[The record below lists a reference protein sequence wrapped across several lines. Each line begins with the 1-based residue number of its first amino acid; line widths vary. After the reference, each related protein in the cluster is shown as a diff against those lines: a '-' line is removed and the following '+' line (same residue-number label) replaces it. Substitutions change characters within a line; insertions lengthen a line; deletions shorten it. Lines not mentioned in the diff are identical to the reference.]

1 MNSRKSSKGSSD
13 SISTG
18 SQQINRELYKRN
30 AELAVR
36 NKTLALLRKLDEIS
50 LRAIGIER
58 TAREIAMAISVEFGY
73 EIVSVAMSIPAKK
86 ELRWLALAS
95 SVPTFSAVFGE
106 LMPTDEDVLTKA
118 PEKKQD
124 GKLHGDTFVKGID
137 GLFPKDL
144 EKKIVAIKGEPI
156 SSTLVY
162 PLVFEEKPIGI
173 ISFSAVRNLH
183 ELTKFE
189 HESFEGIVSLTSLA
203 LYKAKL
209 FEDLRTTTEQLRE
222 ANRRLEELMEIKTQ
236 FLHIASHQLRTPL
249 TSLRGFLDMQASGDF
264 DKLAP
269 ERRKE
274 LQKSMAKAGDQLN
287 ALVNDLLN
295 AMELEG
301 GAPNIKP
308 IPTDV
313 WGVVDEA
320 VSTLQIAFDKK
331 GLKLIAKKPATKL
344 PQIMADASYLRQ
356 VFLNSLDNAMKYT
369 PKGSV
374 TISAKVAGKNIAVD
388 VADTG
393 IGIDPRDKPKL
404 FGKFVRGGN
413 SETQH
418 TTGSGLGLFI
428 MKQIVQQHH
437 GTIELNSAGVG
448 KGTTVH
454 IEFPI
459 LKAQ

>member
-1 MNSRKSSKGSSD
+1 MKDRKNSKSSSD
-13 SISTG
+13 SVSTG

-50 LRAIGIER
+50 LRAIGIQP
-58 TAREIAMAISVEFGY
+58 TAQEIAGAISVEFGY
-73 EIVSVAMSIPAKK
+73 EIVSVAIAMPEKK

-95 SVPTFSAVFGE
+95 SVPTYSALFGQVIPGE
-106 LMPTDEDVLTKA
+106 SDFLAKA
-118 PEKKQD
+118 PAKKLEGQLR
-124 GKLHGDTFVKGID
+124 KDTFVKGID
-137 GLFPKDL
+137 SLFPDDL
-144 EKKIVAIKGEPI
+144 KQKIGAIKGDAI

-173 ISFSAVRNLH
+173 ITFSAIRNLH
-183 ELTKFE
+183 ELTKYE
-189 HESFEGIVSLTSLA
+189 HESIEGIVSLTSLA

-209 FEDLRTTTEQLRE
+209 FEDLQTTTEQLRE
-222 ANRRLEELMEIKTQ
+222 ANHRLKELMEIKTQ

-264 DKLAP
+264 DKLTP
-269 ERRKE
+269 DRRKE
-274 LQKSMAKAGDQLN
+274 LQKTMAMAGDQLN

-308 IPTDV
+308 IATDV
-313 WGVVDEA
+313 WKVIEEA
-320 VSTLQIAFDKK
+320 VVTLQIAFDKK
-331 GLKLIAKKPATKL
+331 GLKLVANKPAIKL
-344 PQIMADASYLRQ
+344 PQILADASYLRQ

-374 TISAKVAGKNIAVD
+374 TISAKVAGKNIAID
-388 VADTG
+388 VTDTG

-437 GTIELNSAGVG
+437 GTIELRSDGVG

-454 IEFPI
+454 IELPI
-459 LKAQ
+459 LKV